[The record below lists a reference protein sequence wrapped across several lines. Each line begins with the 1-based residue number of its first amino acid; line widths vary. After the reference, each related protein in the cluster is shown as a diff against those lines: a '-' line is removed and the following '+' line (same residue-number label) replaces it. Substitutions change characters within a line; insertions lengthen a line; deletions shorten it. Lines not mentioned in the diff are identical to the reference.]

1 MLTEQRSYKA
11 LPSLNRSSK
20 RSGGKA
26 GEGGREEG
34 EKERRQMR
42 DECPR
47 EEDPTKK
54 KMALQKNKWGCSARR
69 KLLWKGRDKKVKS
82 SQKAAEVG
90 AF

>member
-1 MLTEQRSYKA
+1 
-11 LPSLNRSSK
+11 
-20 RSGGKA
+20 
-26 GEGGREEG
+26 
-34 EKERRQMR
+34 MR